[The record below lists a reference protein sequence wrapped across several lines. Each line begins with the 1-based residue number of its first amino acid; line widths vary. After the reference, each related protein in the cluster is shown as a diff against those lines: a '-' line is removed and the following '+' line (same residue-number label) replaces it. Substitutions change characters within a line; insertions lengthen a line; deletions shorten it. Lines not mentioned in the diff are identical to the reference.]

1 MRYIFYPFFYFYKY
15 TLNTG
20 YNNIYKCIKKT
31 IQKVNMYVSSNRG
44 IKNEQ
49 KKYIPKNEYI
59 FLYSKIRI

>member
-1 MRYIFYPFFYFYKY
+1 MGIKMIFENRYIFYALHLEKNY
-15 TLNTG
+15 
-20 YNNIYKCIKKT
+20 CIKKS

-59 FLYSKIRI
+59 ILYSKIRI